1 MTGVQTCALPICPN
15 DGHFHVRINIRLAQ
29 YMTLRVIDA
38 LGQVLYKFDFNNSV
52 PFFDVQV
59 DLSRYSAGP
68 YWVELLDENGKTVN
82 RKEIII
88 AH

>member
-1 MTGVQTCALPICPN
+1 MFVYPSPN
-15 DGHFHVRINIRLAQ
+15 DGHFHVRINIQIAQ

-38 LGQVLYKFDFNNSV
+38 LGQVLYKYFFNNSV

-59 DLSRYSAGP
+59 DLSRYSGGA
-68 YWVELLDENGKTVN
+68 YFVELVDENGKPIN